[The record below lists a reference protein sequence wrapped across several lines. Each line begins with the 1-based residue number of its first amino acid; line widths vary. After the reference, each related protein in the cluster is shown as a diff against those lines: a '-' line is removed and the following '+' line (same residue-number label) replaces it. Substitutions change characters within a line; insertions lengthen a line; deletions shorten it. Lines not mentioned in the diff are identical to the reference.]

1 MAGELKADPTRKPG
15 GPSRGPS
22 GGRPRG
28 RRRRWPWALGGLLV
42 SPLLLLVA
50 LLALLQLA
58 PVQRGLVALVEDAVP
73 SLQIGEL
80 AGTPPFDVRVR
91 EVTLRD
97 AEGGWLR
104 LDRGRLAWRPL
115 GLLTGTLDVTT
126 LGLGTLEVARA
137 PVTEETSEDRGTG
150 GGLPQLPIGLRVQD
164 FEVERLVLGAPLLG
178 ERLELGISGR
188 LAAQDTRRVETALR
202 VERLDGEGRVELSA
216 FYETDAQRLQVDLA
230 ADAPA
235 GGLVSRLSGLPGAP
249 PISVRLAGQGPLADW
264 SGAWRVAAG
273 QVAQGEGL
281 LEVAGLDPPA
291 VRLSGRAELA
301 AALPPDVQVLVMPA
315 VEFALTGRY
324 GDRLDLEIDRI
335 ESGALAL
342 FGSATADFT
351 AETLEADLSAEL
363 LDPAALSALA
373 APLGVAGARLR
384 VTARGAL
391 AAPHVELTAT
401 AEDLRLPPF
410 AAETATLVVQGPGT
424 LPAELVVDGEAV
436 GLSGPPAA
444 IDAVGER
451 LTLFARADVSTEA
464 ARLTRLTLQT
474 PALTGN
480 GDGALEFA
488 ALRGDLAL
496 RLAYPR
502 LERLRALAGLSLRG
516 GLEAQLYGNLAEGGA
531 ASGMLTGRFA
541 ELDLGIPAADA
552 LLGPAPELWA
562 EAALGAGGSLRLSAL
577 SLDGAAL
584 ALSGLGEVEA
594 DELTAQLRASLP
606 DLARLQPA
614 GLPLAGAAELDL
626 AAEGPLDA
634 PRITARL
641 SSARL
646 EAGGIPLG
654 EVALRAET
662 TGLPPALSGRLA
674 LEAGTPAGDVALETG
689 VQVDAER
696 LQLEELRLVRGPD
709 SLTGR
714 LAMPLSGPPASG
726 RLSLSVAD
734 LGAYAALRPELRA
747 GSLSTQADLAAQ
759 DGQIAQVELQL
770 RDLGLAD
777 GTRVAVAE
785 VSARLRDLLAV
796 PMIEGSAEV
805 RQAMAGDLT
814 LERIALAADGRL
826 DALAFELEAAGT
838 AGEAPARG
846 LTATAGGTLA
856 LSETVR
862 VDLARLQA
870 GYGGI
875 EARLRGPARLV
886 YGPRQLE
893 VDGLA
898 LALTEGEIDLDAR
911 LADEQVEAELAMR
924 GLPLELAEAAGL
936 DVPLAG
942 SLQASASVSGTLPQP
957 SGRLTLRTENLRVKE
972 RLAGETVPLDLLLD
986 GTLDGGRFEAQAEL
1000 SGFAEESLRASAS
1013 LPLLVRNAPPG
1024 IELPRDAP
1032 IRVTSAWNG
1041 RLAPIVGL
1049 LPVDVVR
1056 IDGEGSLDLA
1066 VEGTLA
1072 APQASGQLL
1081 VSDGVYENFTLGTLL
1096 RPFTLRLEGEG
1107 SRLVLREF
1115 SADDPGGGGISVSGW
1130 IDLAGEV
1137 PSFDIAA
1144 QMRELDVA
1152 RRDDLNVVTDADL
1165 ALAGDLQQASLTG
1178 GVTLAR
1184 AEISLAGEVPAS
1196 IPTLEVQEINTGRT
1210 QEEEAPQEN
1219 DGQGLAFLGL
1229 DVELSIPGRL
1239 FIRGRGLDSEWQGQF
1254 RLTGTAAE
1262 PRLQGDL
1269 QPVRGFFDLAGK
1281 QFALETGRISFTGA
1295 SDFDPQLDLT
1305 TVYEEDGF
1313 TARIRVTGSA
1323 SAPDLQLSSSPPL
1336 PDDEILARILF
1347 GQSTARLTAVQA
1359 VQIAQAAAA
1368 LAGGGGGVL
1377 DYARSTLGV
1386 DVLTFAPGTD
1396 DGDLGAVE
1404 AGRYLGDDVF
1414 VGVRQG
1420 ATPGSSGAVVE
1431 WEIFP
1436 SLKLESQVGAGTEA
1450 NNLGLQWEWEY

>member
-1 MAGELKADPTRKPG
+1 MASQLKADPARKPG
-15 GPSRGPS
+15 GPPQGPS
-22 GGRPRG
+22 GGKARG
-28 RRRRWPWALGGLLV
+28 RRRRWAWILGGLLA
-42 SPLLLLVA
+42 SPLLLLAV

-58 PVQRGLVALVEDAVP
+58 PVQRGVVGLVEKAVP
-73 SLQIGEL
+73 GLRIGEL

-91 EVTLRD
+91 ALSLRD
-97 AEGGWLR
+97 ADGIWLH

-115 GLLTGTLDVTT
+115 GLLTGTFDVST
-126 LGLGTLEVARA
+126 LGLGSLEVARA
-137 PVTEETSEDRGTG
+137 PVAETASEDPGKG
-150 GGLPQLPIGLRVQD
+150 GGLPRLPIGLRVQD
-164 FEVERLVLGAPLLG
+164 FEVDRLVLGAPLLG

-188 LAAQDTRRVETALR
+188 LAARDTRRVETALR
-202 VERLDGEGRVELSA
+202 VERLDGEGRVDLSA
-216 FYETDAQRLQVDLA
+216 VYGADDRRLKADLA

-249 PISVRLAGQGPLADW
+249 PISVRLAGEGPLADW

-273 QVAQGEGL
+273 QVAQAEGRL
-281 LEVAGLDPPA
+281 VVAGLAPPA

-301 AALPPDVQVLVMPA
+301 AALPPDLQALVTPA
-315 VEFALTGRY
+315 IGFALTGRY
-324 GDRLDLEIDRI
+324 GDVVELEIERV
-335 ESGALAL
+335 ESDALAL
-342 FGSATADFT
+342 LGSATAHLA

-363 LDPAALSALA
+363 LDPAALTALA
-373 APLGVAGARLR
+373 APLEVAGARLR
-384 VTARGAL
+384 ATARGPL
-391 AAPHVELTAT
+391 AAPRVELRAT
-401 AEDLRLPPF
+401 AENLRIPPF
-410 AAETATLVVQGPGT
+410 AADTASVMLEGPAA
-424 LPAELVVDGEAV
+424 LPAELVVDAEAV
-436 GLSGPPAA
+436 GLSGPNGT
-444 IDAVGER
+444 IDALGER
-451 LTLFARADVSTEA
+451 LTLFAQADVSTAA

-474 PALTGN
+474 PALTAN

-488 ALRGDLAL
+488 APRGDLAL
-496 RLAYPR
+496 RLAYPA
-502 LERLRALAGLSLRG
+502 LERFQALTGVPLRG
-516 GLEAQLYGNLAEGGA
+516 GLEAQLYGSLAESGA
-531 ASGMLTGRFA
+531 VSGMLTGRFA
-541 ELDLGIPAADA
+541 TLDLGIPAADA

-562 EAALGAGGSLRLSAL
+562 EAALGTGGGLRLSAFG
-577 SLDGAAL
+577 LDGDAL
-584 ALSGLGEVEA
+584 ALSGQGGLEA
-594 DELTAQLRASLP
+594 GELTAQLRASLP
-606 DLARLQPA
+606 ELARLQAA

-626 AAEGPLDA
+626 AAEGSLDT
-634 PRITARL
+634 PQVSARL
-641 SSARL
+641 SSTRL
-646 EAGGIPLG
+646 EVDGVPLRD
-654 EVALRAET
+654 VALRAET
-662 TGLPPALSGRLA
+662 AGLPPALSGRLA
-674 LEAGTPAGDVALETG
+674 LEAGTPAGAVAL
-689 VQVDAER
+689 DAGLRVGGES
-696 LQLEELRLVRGPD
+696 LLLEDLRVARAPD
-709 SLTGR
+709 RLTGR
-714 LAMPLSGPPASG
+714 LAMPLSGPPVSG

-734 LGAYAALRPELRA
+734 LGAYAELLPELRS
-747 GSLSTQADLAAQ
+747 GGLTTEVDLAAQ
-759 DGQIAQVELQL
+759 DGQTAEVELQL

-777 GTRVAVAE
+777 GTRVAAAQM
-785 VSARLRDLLAV
+785 SARLRDLLAV
-796 PMIEGSAEV
+796 PTIEGNAEV
-805 RQAMAGDLT
+805 RQAVAGDLT

-826 DALAFELEAAGT
+826 DALAFELEAAGR
-838 AGEAPARG
+838 AGAGPARA
-846 LTATAGGTLA
+846 LTATVGGTLA

-870 GYGGI
+870 GYGDV

-893 VDGLA
+893 VEGLGLA
-898 LALTEGEIDLDAR
+898 LSEGEIDLDAR
-911 LADEQVEAELAMR
+911 LAEARIEAELAVR

-942 SLQASASVSGTLPQP
+942 SLQARASVSGALPQP
-957 SGRLTLRTENLRVKE
+957 SGSLTLRTENLRVKE
-972 RLAGETVPLDLLLD
+972 RVAGETLPLDLSVE

-1000 SGFAEESLRASAS
+1000 SGFARESLQARVS

-1032 IRVTSAWNG
+1032 IRVTSAWTG
-1041 RLAPIVGL
+1041 ELAPIVGL

-1056 IDGEGSLDLA
+1056 IEGNGNLDLEI
-1066 VEGTLA
+1066 EGTLE
-1072 APQASGQLL
+1072 APRASGQLS
-1081 VSDGVYENFTLGTLL
+1081 VTEGVYENFTLGTLL
-1096 RPFTLRLEGEG
+1096 RPFALRLEGEG

-1115 SADDPGGGGISVSGW
+1115 SAEDPGGGSLSVDGW
-1130 IDLAGEV
+1130 IDLAGAV
-1137 PSFDIAA
+1137 PSFEIAA
-1144 QMRELDVA
+1144 QMRDLDVA
-1152 RRDDLNVVTDADL
+1152 RRDDLSVTTDADL
-1165 ALAGDLQQASLTG
+1165 GLAGDVQQASLTG
-1178 GVTLAR
+1178 SVTLQR
-1184 AEISLAGEVPAS
+1184 ADISLAGEVPAS
-1196 IPTLEVQEINTGRT
+1196 IPTLEVQEINTGRP
-1210 QEEEAPQEN
+1210 QEEVPEEG

-1239 FIRGRGLDSEWQGQF
+1239 FIRGRGLESEWQGQF

-1281 QFALETGRISFTGA
+1281 QFALETGRISFTGD

-1336 PDDEILARILF
+1336 PNDEILARILF

-1368 LAGGGGGVL
+1368 LTGGGGGVL

-1431 WEIFP
+1431 WEILP